1 MRCFNTTH
9 IVMPDNMHVACGI
22 GFSCAPL
29 PIPSCISEQGVA
41 GHTPKAAGYEIIA
54 SMPALQLGLCTENA
68 TDDASK
74 GKNLCEAWHATK
86 MMKPTFGI
94 HFSSTWGR
102 VSNVSDAPCDPD
114 LEPAGSNNI
123 CRGCKTGLEYRQ
135 CWSKNLKN
143 LSSAMISQS
152 PKLMLQCDLAEI
164 IYCDD
169 HACNL
174 DNPSDFAEGR
184 ACIKGSMGKWGPGTC
199 VPDVRTAQGQ
209 AYFVDWGKAYLD
221 GGCRALYW
229 GEARMIG
236 GQAPNSSCVSAL
248 GSAGFAAVIVALR
261 DYASASGYG
270 PTFYGP
276 QAACGFP
283 LANGTDVADFVIG
296 AQHLQGNGDQVL
308 CARGFGGTRT
318 VEAEHCS

>member
-1 MRCFNTTH
+1 VQAKRTVLFTYHGKPQAGQRFCLHDRPKTTCRLRDGVNTPRAAMLPCIQLPFVLLAPTSSGTMRCFNTTH
-9 IVMPDNMHVACGI
+9 IVMPDNMHVACGV

-29 PIPSCISEQGVA
+29 PIPCCISEQSVA
-41 GHTPKAAGYEIIA
+41 GHAPKAAGYEIIA

-102 VSNVSDAPCDPD
+102 VSNVSDAPCDPN
-114 LEPAGSNNI
+114 LEPTGSNNI

-169 HACNL
+169 HA
-174 DNPSDFAEGR
+174 
-184 ACIKGSMGKWGPGTC
+184 
-199 VPDVRTAQGQ
+199 
-209 AYFVDWGKAYLD
+209 
-221 GGCRALYW
+221 
-229 GEARMIG
+229 
-236 GQAPNSSCVSAL
+236 
-248 GSAGFAAVIVALR
+248 
-261 DYASASGYG
+261 
-270 PTFYGP
+270 
-276 QAACGFP
+276 
-283 LANGTDVADFVIG
+283 
-296 AQHLQGNGDQVL
+296 
-308 CARGFGGTRT
+308 
-318 VEAEHCS
+318 